1 MARKVHDC
9 IGRALA
15 SQIIEAGRL
24 GSFEQIPTR

>member
-15 SQIIEAGRL
+15 SQIVSAAHL
-24 GSFEQIPTR
+24 TP